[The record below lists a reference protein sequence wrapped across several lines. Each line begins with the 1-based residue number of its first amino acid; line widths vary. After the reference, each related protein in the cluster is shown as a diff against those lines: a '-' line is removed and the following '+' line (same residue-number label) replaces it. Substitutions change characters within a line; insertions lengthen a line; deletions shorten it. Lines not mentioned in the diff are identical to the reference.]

1 MSKIYLGGFW
11 FLKFIVWLLPDSVS
25 AAFCKMLARIYFV
38 INKRRRHNV
47 LTNLNLAF
55 KDSMSK
61 DEKLKIAKECYEKF
75 AVYLGANFIK
85 NQNTT
90 KQAVLD
96 RVSFVHD
103 DRLIEAISSG
113 RGVIVTTAHY
123 GEWELFS
130 LAMAAR
136 FGAVSV
142 VGRRLDDVAMEE
154 ILSKNRHQFDIQV
167 IEKSGAARGVL
178 RALKDGR
185 LVGILV
191 DQNTAK
197 NEGIEVSFFG
207 CRALHTPAAS
217 VLAQKSGA
225 LIVPAYIRSLKDSKN
240 EIEFDEAIDVNVL
253 TQSLGKDEAI
263 QLATQAQASSC
274 EAAIRRAPS
283 EYFWFH
289 KRFKHFY
296 ERLYR

>member
-1 MSKIYLGGFW
+1 MSKLYLAGFW
-11 FLKFIVWLLPDSVS
+11 FLKFIVWLLPSAVS
-25 AAFCKMLARIYFV
+25 AAFCRALARVYFL
-38 INKRRRHNV
+38 IAKKRKHNV
-47 LTNLNLAF
+47 LANLNLAF
-55 KDSMSK
+55 SDSISS

-90 KQAVLD
+90 KKSVLE
-96 RVSFVHD
+96 RVDFKHSE
-103 DRLIEAISSG
+103 RLLSAINSG
-113 RGVIVTTAHY
+113 RGVIVVTAHY

-130 LAMAAR
+130 LAMAAK

-142 VGRRLDDVAMEE
+142 VGRRLDDMAMEA

-197 NEGIEVSFFG
+197 SEGVEVEFFSH
-207 CRALHTPAAS
+207 RALHTPAAS

-225 LIVPAYIRSLKDSKN
+225 LIVPAYIKSVGSGRS
-240 EIEFDEAIDVNVL
+240 EIEFDEVIDVAVL

-263 QLATQAQASSC
+263 LQATQEQASSC

-296 ERLYR
+296 EGIYK